1 MNCDDIMKAHQS
13 EHEKNTASV
22 PLSTKQ
28 PGNLASFAAGHHD
41 PAAVA
46 HAGRPRSRQSH
57 RPLGRR
63 PGGGGHGAGGQQVQV
78 QA

>member
-28 PGNLASFAAGHHD
+28 PGNLASFEAMR
-41 PAAVA
+41 
-46 HAGRPRSRQSH
+46 AGRCCYF
-57 RPLGRR
+57 PLFELGTL
-63 PGGGGHGAGGQQVQV
+63 VQ
-78 QA
+78 